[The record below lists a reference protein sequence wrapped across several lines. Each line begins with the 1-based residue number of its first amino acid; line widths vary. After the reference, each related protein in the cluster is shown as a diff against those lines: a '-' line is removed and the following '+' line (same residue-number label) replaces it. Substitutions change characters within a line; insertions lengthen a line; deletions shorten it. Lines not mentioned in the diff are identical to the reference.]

1 VWINLESHFSDFE
14 AVIRFWHGWC
24 PHNHGIWLFRPW
36 LFDTIERMARKP
48 RWSAPLSRPITVKDG
63 PTLRTLGDAR
73 AFMLHQPEGIQLRQ
87 SWQRAA
93 GLLLAAADG
102 ADVESVT
109 KQIELALLLEARWAF
124 PK

>member
-1 VWINLESHFSDFE
+1 
-14 AVIRFWHGWC
+14 
-24 PHNHGIWLFRPW
+24 
-36 LFDTIERMARKP
+36 
-48 RWSAPLSRPITVKDG
+48 
-63 PTLRTLGDAR
+63 LGDAR

-109 KQIELALLLEARWAF
+109 KQIELALLLEARRAF